1 MLLVS
6 TSQGTVGRDVAALV
20 GASLL
25 NLVDAVIRE
34 QGSLPLDRRRGALVV
49 VDEMQSMLSELGKFG
64 ASFVLAALSRSISS
78 QVAPLASPERAA
90 VKTRNLR
97 QSFEASDVWDAS
109 TVLSA
114 EPTSWYGSARRCA
127 LTLGIDG
134 KAPSMASPAGLLST
148 SSFAMAHLNIVRILC
163 RTRRAVSGC
172 VDHMGVR
179 TASRSLRLMASIC
192 LLPILGKVCR
202 SRV

>member
-49 VDEMQSMLSELGKFG
+49 VDEMQSMPGVDYESMLSEFGKFG

-114 EPTSWYGSARRCA
+114 EPTS
-127 LTLGIDG
+127 
-134 KAPSMASPAGLLST
+134 
-148 SSFAMAHLNIVRILC
+148 
-163 RTRRAVSGC
+163 
-172 VDHMGVR
+172 
-179 TASRSLRLMASIC
+179 
-192 LLPILGKVCR
+192 
-202 SRV
+202 